1 MDLSQFSS
9 ASAVSAGSHTA
20 SDRLA
25 IQNNDESNANA
36 SGVNPTLHVIGEV
49 PLDDGKL
56 DPNAQYVDLSIKEG
70 QQIRFYVET
79 TNDDHGNQA

>member
-9 ASAVSAGSHTA
+9 TA
-20 SDRLA
+20 
-25 IQNNDESNANA
+25 NNHATSNAE
-36 SGVNPTLHVIGEV
+36 VNPTLNV